1 MTRDLYGLNLLG
13 KLKVLHKTNDW
24 VQSKI
29 NFLVGLQEPL
39 LATVRRRKLTWFQH
53 VTHHDSLSK
62 TILQGTLEGGQH
74 HGQQRKC
81 WMGNI
86 KQWRSLPMQEL
97 LIRASSRKD
106 WKKISAKLSLMSV
119 LMTQSVIGLN

>member
-74 HGQQRKC
+74 HGQQRQC

-119 LMTQSVIGLN
+119 PMTQLVIGLN